1 MIIIDVYQR
10 LYCIVQSY
18 VLNSNV
24 PGSRFSVRGFISKW
38 RHLFNYLEN
47 RTYEI
52 SYCFYTTKVML
63 REMVKIT
70 KLPKWLQK
78 VTFAITLI
86 EITKIAKNPYYNI
99 TWQYLKLHIVRPLMT
114 YLLAKSITSC
124 KAVLSLGSFSL
135 KVLTKETVI
144 RGIVRWSSI
153 GNSWRQDTS
162 STYRLLSLSSF
173 TRASTLHIYISF
185 WK

>member
-10 LYCIVQSY
+10 LYC
-18 VLNSNV
+18 
-24 PGSRFSVRGFISKW
+24 ISKW

-63 REMVKIT
+63 LEMVKIT

-78 VTFAITLI
+78 VTFTITLI

-135 KVLTKETVI
+135 KVLTKDTVI

-153 GNSWRQDTS
+153 GHSWRQDTS

-173 TRASTLHIYISF
+173 YKGIHSTYLYQLLKIDYGNILEILKKSLYF
-185 WK
+185 D

>member
-10 LYCIVQSY
+10 LYC
-18 VLNSNV
+18 
-24 PGSRFSVRGFISKW
+24 ISKW

-63 REMVKIT
+63 LEMAKIT

-78 VTFAITLI
+78 VAFTITLI

-135 KVLTKETVI
+135 KVLTKETVMTP
-144 RGIVRWSSI
+144 GYKFDV
-153 GNSWRQDTS
+153 QTS
-162 STYRLLSLSSF
+162 VFILFLQGHPLYISLSAF
-173 TRASTLHIYISF
+173 ENRLWEYIRN
-185 WK
+185 